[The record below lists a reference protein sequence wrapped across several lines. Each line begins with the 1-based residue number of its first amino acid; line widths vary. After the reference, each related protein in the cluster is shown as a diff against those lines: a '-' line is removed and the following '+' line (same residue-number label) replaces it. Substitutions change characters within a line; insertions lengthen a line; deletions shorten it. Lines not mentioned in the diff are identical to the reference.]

1 MKIKKIAAALT
12 AVLLSVG
19 LAGCGESVIPDLT
32 EEEVN
37 AVGEYVA
44 FTMMKYDANH
54 RSRLV
59 DLNKL
64 EPKATPAPDAEPTPT
79 SAPQGMGPTDNTP
92 TVDSSTPVNSYTM
105 EEVIGLP
112 AGVALRCT
120 GQSVCDSYPEDGE
133 VEIFS
138 ISASSEKRKLLV
150 VEFELTN
157 NSGQEQSIDI
167 LSSDVSFQVTVNGNY
182 KRNALT
188 APMLLSDLSTFVG
201 TIPDGGRTEAVILVE
216 VDTEKAANL
225 ESVSVRIKNG
235 EKTCTIKAL

>member
-1 MKIKKIAAALT
+1 MKIKRIAAALT

-19 LAGCGESVIPDLT
+19 LAGCAENVIPDLT

-64 EPKATPAPDAEPTPT
+64 EPKATPAPDAAPTPG
-79 SAPQGMGPTDNTP
+79 PQGMGPTDNTP

-112 AGVALRCT
+112 AGVALNCT